1 MSLIL
6 SVTLLTAATAVAC
19 AVPGIFVVIR
29 RQSMVTDAISHSVL
43 PGIVVMAMLTG
54 SITSPWLVVG
64 AAASG
69 VVVVGLIEL
78 LRHTRLLAGDAPIGL
93 VFPAMFAIG
102 VLLIT
107 ANYSGVHFHVET
119 VLVGDLNL
127 VAMDEI
133 IAGDYSFGPRW
144 LWVMLGVGALSS
156 LVLWLLRKELL
167 LASFDRA
174 FAAQSGFRPWIV
186 DSVFVVILALTVTAA
201 FNAAG
206 AILVVAFLV
215 VPAATARLL
224 TGRLRAL
231 IPLTLIIAVICS
243 LAGVL
248 TAYVTDSAT
257 AAATATFYGV
267 VFLFAFIVLDVFP
280 GRSRIAGWARL
291 LVRSSSRVRAGLRPG
306 PRTPAPA
313 AAPQSASCADEPT
326 APQQPPAPADASTAP
341 AARRRIRGRQVLHPA
356 DRESLRRP

>member
-6 SVTLLTAATAVAC
+6 SVTLLTVATAVAC

-54 SITSPWLVVG
+54 SITSPWLVLG

-69 VVVVGLIEL
+69 VAVVGLIEA

-93 VFPAMFAIG
+93 VFPAMFAAG

-107 ANYSGVHFHVET
+107 ANYSGVHFHVES

-133 IAGDYSFGPRW
+133 IAGGYSFGPRW
-144 LWVMLGVGALSS
+144 LWVMLSVGALSS

-167 LASFDRA
+167 LTSFDRA

-224 TGRLRAL
+224 SGNLRVIIL
-231 IPLTLIIAVICS
+231 LTIIIAVVCS

-257 AAATATFYGV
+257 AAATATFYGL
-267 VFLFAFIVLDVFP
+267 VFLVVFIVLDVFP
-280 GRSRIAGWARL
+280 GRSRIASWIRL
-291 LVRSSSRVRAGLRPG
+291 PGRSSSRADAGLSRGSRTPG
-306 PRTPAPA
+306 RSAALQSASRVDEPAARQQLPAPA
-313 AAPQSASCADEPT
+313 H
-326 APQQPPAPADASTAP
+326 ASTAQ

-356 DRESLRRP
+356 DPESPQR